1 MNNDREVL
9 RDALIRLVSM
19 DASEKE
25 EADLIEQIN
34 KISPDP
40 NWSDYIYQTDEF
52 VSAHGAFKIDDVID
66 KIFAYRPILL

>member
-9 RDALIRLVSM
+9 REALICLFSM

-34 KISPDP
+34 RISPDP
-40 NWSDYIYQTDEF
+40 NWSDYIYQADEF
-52 VSAHGAFKIDDVID
+52 VSADGAFNIDDVLD
-66 KIFAYRPILL
+66 KIFAYRPIRL